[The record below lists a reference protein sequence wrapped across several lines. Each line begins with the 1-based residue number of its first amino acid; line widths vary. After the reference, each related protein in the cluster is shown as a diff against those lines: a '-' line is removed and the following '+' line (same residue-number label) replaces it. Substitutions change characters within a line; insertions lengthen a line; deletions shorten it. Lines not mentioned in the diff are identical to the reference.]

1 MIAEWFAQPNTASGK
16 AIVLPG
22 GSFGAGTPLLHW
34 TSMALTQHGWSVRT
48 ASWDE
53 EALELGP
60 ADHVIAVATSAL
72 ERVPSS
78 LPVLVVAKSLGTLAL
93 PWAVAEGLPG
103 VWLTPL
109 LDDASVQAA
118 VREVQR
124 PTILVGG
131 TADPYWI
138 RQEMVGK
145 GVSIVE
151 LADADHGL
159 QRQDDWRGSLLNQ
172 VPVFDAIVEF
182 ADGILAD
189 RYPTGQRQRGS
200 IRPTELRSQ

>member
-1 MIAEWFAQPNTASGK
+1 MAEWFAQPATAVGT

-22 GSFGAGTPLLHW
+22 RMFGAGTPLLHW
-34 TSMALTQHGWSVRT
+34 TSMALTQHGWSVVT

-53 EALELGP
+53 EALTRDP
-60 ADHVIAVATSAL
+60 ADHVTAVAASAL
-72 ERVPSS
+72 ERAASG

-109 LDDASVQAA
+109 LGDASVLAA
-118 VREVQR
+118 VREVR
-124 PTILVGG
+124 SPTLLVGG
-131 TADPYWI
+131 TADPSWV
-138 RQEMVGK
+138 RPETLGA

-159 QRQDDWRGSLLNQ
+159 QRRDDWRGSALNQ
-172 VPVFDAIVEF
+172 VPVFDAIAEF
-182 ADGILAD
+182 ADRILVD
-189 RYPTGQRQRGS
+189 P
-200 IRPTELRSQ
+200 